1 MAMPGAMLPIPDDV
15 RDWVRHV
22 FETCSSRTSR
32 KISRIPTVH
41 ETSLDLTF
49 IEHFSQ
55 FAAAVRLPSEWLIRV
70 DTHYLGGG
78 RHFGQWEIADI
89 GLIVLFRRGGRLVRS
104 KVALLQAK
112 RLYPV
117 EQDFSEDKPVDYAV
131 GFGRLLEPDEEF
143 AQVTHFLGRR
153 GPGS

>member
-1 MAMPGAMLPIPDDV
+1 MTTAGAMFPIPDDV

-22 FETCSSRTSR
+22 FAACGSRTSR

-55 FAAAVRLPSEWLIRV
+55 FASAVRLPSEWLIRV
-70 DTHYLGGG
+70 DTHHLGGG

-89 GLIVLFRRGGRLVRS
+89 GLLVLFRRRGRLIRP

-117 EQDFSEDKPVDYAV
+117 EQDFSEDEPVVCDA
-131 GFGRLLEPDEEF
+131 
-143 AQVTHFLGRR
+143 
-153 GPGS
+153 